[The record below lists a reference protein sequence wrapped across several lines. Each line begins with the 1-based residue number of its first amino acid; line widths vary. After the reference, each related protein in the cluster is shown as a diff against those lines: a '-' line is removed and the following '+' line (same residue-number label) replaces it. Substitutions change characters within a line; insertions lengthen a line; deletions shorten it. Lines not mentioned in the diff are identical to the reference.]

1 MAFFPKNI
9 LLPLVSFLFISGV
22 SQAQGMPFK
31 ALGPIQLGESLDD
44 ALNTPHDIGDH
55 GASLEDGS
63 VVLYTDIN
71 NQHVRIDALPS
82 NGIIL
87 SVFVSFFPKIKDDT
101 NCQNKIDTFTENLK
115 NNYNGKVISTHME
128 DFDVIPFSDKQ
139 YKGLSNSIMVSDHE
153 FINLIERKYNDLYC
167 KLTVSFEKH

>member
-1 MAFFPKNI
+1 MSFFYRNI
-9 LLPLVSFLFISGV
+9 LCLLSFFILIPGV
-22 SQAQGMPFK
+22 SQAQDIPFK
-31 ALGPIQLGESLDD
+31 ALGPIQLGETLDD

-87 SVFVSFFPKIKDDT
+87 SVFVSFFPKIKDDI
-101 NCQNKIDTFTENLK
+101 NCQNKIDIFTENLK
-115 NNYNGKVISTHME
+115 KDYNGKVISTHME
-128 DFDVIPFSDKQ
+128 NFDVIPFSDEQ

-167 KLTVSFEKH
+167 KLTVSFERH